1 MTIQISHAPPA
12 QSYGGMGVLAG
23 NAQYN
28 RELYPQLVQ
37 QDQFAQQMQ
46 QRENAMLFQA
56 AVQAQ
61 EQERRQQFGAI
72 LQQRAQDQQLRLGQ
86 QHGDYALA
94 QSYLHDQ
101 SQYANQRNL
110 FDHQM
115 NRDQAAQEA
124 RAALELQHQQNVL
137 ARQTEYQDQRRQAEE
152 SQVWKERF
160 ANPFSEYDTEVAK
173 LTQAGMQYAPGD
185 QERLQS
191 IRGDIE
197 KMSTAVQRGQFFDND
212 VLPQFQARWAAMNR
226 IKPSIPKQTV
236 QDLWKEEAVDVYAK
250 KWTGQMDDA
259 GQPVMVDD
267 PTQHLGTVTKNQKGQ
282 WVQTVRPVSGG
293 KAPGQQQGQGGEQ
306 DDPWA
311 MVAPEKQ
318 VAAVETI
325 RAGVSKNAAARA
337 NLLKTLVEAERA
349 ALPEGAT
356 VDMARIKAEVARE
369 IPDFYN
375 ESNVPPMIRDSFK
388 QRAAQS
394 QPAVQQQSPQPEPY
408 SMKDAHT
415 NETFVR
421 SSIALGNGAA
431 AIMDKPDVGPEAT
444 QAIMG
449 QLRQLNELSANVK
462 VEQWS
467 PELRQSYAKMIE
479 FARRRVQYELD
490 RRNNPGV

>member
-197 KMSTAVQRGQFFDND
+197 KMSR
-212 VLPQFQARWAAMNR
+212 
-226 IKPSIPKQTV
+226 S
-236 QDLWKEEAVDVYAK
+236 EE
-250 KWTGQMDDA
+250 
-259 GQPVMVDD
+259 
-267 PTQHLGTVTKNQKGQ
+267 
-282 WVQTVRPVSGG
+282 
-293 KAPGQQQGQGGEQ
+293 
-306 DDPWA
+306 
-311 MVAPEKQ
+311 
-318 VAAVETI
+318 
-325 RAGVSKNAAARA
+325 
-337 NLLKTLVEAERA
+337 
-349 ALPEGAT
+349 
-356 VDMARIKAEVARE
+356 
-369 IPDFYN
+369 
-375 ESNVPPMIRDSFK
+375 
-388 QRAAQS
+388 
-394 QPAVQQQSPQPEPY
+394 
-408 SMKDAHT
+408 
-415 NETFVR
+415 
-421 SSIALGNGAA
+421 
-431 AIMDKPDVGPEAT
+431 
-444 QAIMG
+444 
-449 QLRQLNELSANVK
+449 
-462 VEQWS
+462 
-467 PELRQSYAKMIE
+467 
-479 FARRRVQYELD
+479 RR
-490 RRNNPGV
+490 